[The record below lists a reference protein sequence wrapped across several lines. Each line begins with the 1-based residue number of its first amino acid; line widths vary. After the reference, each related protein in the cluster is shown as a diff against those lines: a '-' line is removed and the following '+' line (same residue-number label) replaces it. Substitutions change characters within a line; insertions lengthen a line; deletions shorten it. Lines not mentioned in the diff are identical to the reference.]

1 MSWPP
6 KPPYSDNRCR
16 ELAEEGQIWMKW
28 LLENHPNPVR
38 ATPTAANVAR
48 MAELDAGELRH
59 VPTQRRRL
67 EAKGCCVVPEIYIYI
82 YIPYKYRYI
91 IYTYIYIYIYIYS
104 EVFPNVG
111 LTEVFSEVL
120 NETSRNCWRPWSDWR
135 SPAADGS
142 F

>member
-1 MSWPP
+1 MDHSITSAEDYIGCTMDKDQMSWPP

-82 YIPYKYRYI
+82 PYKYRYI
-91 IYTYIYIYIYIYS
+91 IYTYIYIARS
-104 EVFPNVG
+104 FQ
-111 LTEVFSEVL
+111 
-120 NETSRNCWRPWSDWR
+120 TSV
-135 SPAADGS
+135 
-142 F
+142 

>member
-1 MSWPP
+1 MFRHKGDDS
-6 KPPYSDNRCR
+6 KP
-16 ELAEEGQIWMKW
+16 
-28 LLENHPNPVR
+28 R
-38 ATPTAANVAR
+38 A
-48 MAELDAGELRH
+48 
-59 VPTQRRRL
+59 
-67 EAKGCCVVPEIYIYI
+67 VVWFQKYIYIYI
-82 YIPYKYRYI
+82 YHIQI
-91 IYTYIYIYIYIYS
+91 QIHNIYIYIYS